1 MCVLYV
7 HWLCCFVDSLQ
18 SIGFFEVSI
27 DDLSFTNVAD
37 LFETLVPSALFVA
50 VMALQLKYF
59 NPLSEGEERVTQY
72 SIQAGD
78 DDVYNGSINE
88 PDTSTFFE
96 KLKKYFGIFI
106 EYCWR
111 FLEIYLDKIIMIIAF
126 VLVIQQVSSTHVI
139 TLFILLCP
147 IAALKAK
154 YLWYPLL
161 TLYVATLIMLK
172 MLYQVQMVEPDS
184 FDLADNCSVRCVYC
198 ICCNV
203 IIQLT

>member
-1 MCVLYV
+1 M
-7 HWLCCFVDSLQ
+7 
-18 SIGFFEVSI
+18 
-27 DDLSFTNVAD
+27 
-37 LFETLVPSALFVA
+37 PSALFVA

-59 NPLSEGEERVTQY
+59 NPLSEGEERVTHY

-78 DDVYNGSINE
+78 DTVYSGTINE
-88 PDTSTFFE
+88 PDTSTLFE
-96 KLKKYFGIFI
+96 KLKNYFGIFI
-106 EYCWR
+106 EFFWR
-111 FLEIYLDKIIMIIAF
+111 FLEIYLDKVIMIIAF

-184 FDLADNCSVRCVYC
+184 FDLADNCTVRCVYC
-198 ICCNV
+198 ICCNI